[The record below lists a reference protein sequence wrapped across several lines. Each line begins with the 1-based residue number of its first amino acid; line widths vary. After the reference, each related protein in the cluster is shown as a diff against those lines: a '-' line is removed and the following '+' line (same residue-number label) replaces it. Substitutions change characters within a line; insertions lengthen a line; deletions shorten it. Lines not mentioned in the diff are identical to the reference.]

1 MNEVFRFTTVSTG
14 FYWFIKR
21 LDLCGSIWGLTNSC
35 GTGFLSDCQ
44 WNWFPIFVLVLFS
57 RGLYVEWCGETV
69 VIVRLPADF
78 PSFSYFFGIVG
89 WFRRRRKVT
98 RCGRATSTPSS
109 SSAGSG
115 RADETIKQ
123 NLKKKK
129 AFGNSVKRTKKETQ

>member
-78 PSFSYFFGIVG
+78 PSFSYFFWDCWLVSTSAEGDAMRPRDFDAVV
-89 WFRRRRKVT
+89 FVRRK
-98 RCGRATSTPSS
+98 RPR
-109 SSAGSG
+109 
-115 RADETIKQ
+115 
-123 NLKKKK
+123 
-129 AFGNSVKRTKKETQ
+129 